1 MTGPAEVV
9 LTVRSN
15 YEISYDNRGQALLR
29 KCDAACHAYGTSEP
43 DQRGGYL
50 HGRDYAG
57 KSGRDSAFR
66 RFPGEPGIFY
76 PVPDLLRTDLRGC
89 VLTAQ
94 YWGKQDTR
102 TIEKVM
108 GMSFRIAILSAAVF
122 TALAL
127 CVPDLLMR
135 IFTSDEAIIAE
146 GVSYLR
152 IVAFSYIL
160 AAFTNVYLNIIRS
173 IERVVIATVVYA
185 TSLSVNI
192 ILNAVFIFGLL
203 GAPAWGLQVRL
214 SARCAREL
222 LRSLLSYIM
231 PGRK

>member
-1 MTGPAEVV
+1 M
-9 LTVRSN
+9 
-15 YEISYDNRGQALLR
+15 
-29 KCDAACHAYGTSEP
+29 
-43 DQRGGYL
+43 
-50 HGRDYAG
+50 
-57 KSGRDSAFR
+57 
-66 RFPGEPGIFY
+66 
-76 PVPDLLRTDLRGC
+76 
-89 VLTAQ
+89 LTAQ

-135 IFTSDEAIIAE
+135 IFTSDEAIIGE
-146 GVSYLR
+146 GVRYLR

-192 ILNAVFIFGLL
+192 LLNAVFIFGLL
-203 GAPAWGLQVRL
+203 GAPALGAAGAAIGTL
-214 SARCAREL
+214 CARAVEVIIVIYYAWKKNDVVRIRIKDML
-222 LRSLLSYIM
+222 KEDTSGWRRTFPCMRSRCFSM
-231 PGRK
+231 NSPGEQAWQPSLPLWGIWAAHPWQPTL